1 MKKVRHVVKILI
13 VEDDLGMRNSLRTL
27 LEEHGYQVFVIEQF
41 ENLFQ
46 TWKEKYHEVDLI
58 LLDIQIPHS
67 NGELLLKEIRKESSV
82 PIIMVTS
89 RNSELDEVLSMS
101 YGADDYIT
109 KPYNPS
115 ILLLHIDAV
124 LRRGKQETQTITYQD
139 ITLNIGKCQLERK
152 DKIIPLSKNEMQ
164 ILHYLMKH
172 QGRIVSREEMMKY
185 LWDSEEFIDDN
196 TLTVNM
202 SRIRKKLKEVGLEHA
217 IETKKGLGYLF
228 L

>member
-1 MKKVRHVVKILI
+1 MKKVRHMVKILI

-152 DKIIPLSKNEMQ
+152 DKI
-164 ILHYLMKH
+164 
-172 QGRIVSREEMMKY
+172 RV
-185 LWDSEEFIDDN
+185 
-196 TLTVNM
+196 LTN
-202 SRIRKKLKEVGLEHA
+202 
-217 IETKKGLGYLF
+217 YLF
-228 L
+228 

>member
-1 MKKVRHVVKILI
+1 MKKVRHMVKILI

-46 TWKEKYHEVDLI
+46 TWKEKYHEADLI
-58 LLDIQIPHS
+58 LLDIQIPHI

-172 QGRIVSREEMMKY
+172 QG
-185 LWDSEEFIDDN
+185 
-196 TLTVNM
+196 
-202 SRIRKKLKEVGLEHA
+202 
-217 IETKKGLGYLF
+217 
-228 L
+228 

>member
-1 MKKVRHVVKILI
+1 MKKVRHMVKILI

-58 LLDIQIPHS
+58 LLDIQIPHI

-101 YGADDYIT
+101 YGADD
-109 KPYNPS
+109 
-115 ILLLHIDAV
+115 
-124 LRRGKQETQTITYQD
+124 
-139 ITLNIGKCQLERK
+139 
-152 DKIIPLSKNEMQ
+152 
-164 ILHYLMKH
+164 
-172 QGRIVSREEMMKY
+172 
-185 LWDSEEFIDDN
+185 
-196 TLTVNM
+196 
-202 SRIRKKLKEVGLEHA
+202 
-217 IETKKGLGYLF
+217 
-228 L
+228 